1 MTCSI
6 KKRVTE
12 PGGALRRERRQSLPE
27 ESRRRFERAGWGW
40 DNVRAWQG
48 EQRSGTAQG
57 STKQTHG
64 QASERMSTKPEY

>member
-1 MTCSI
+1 MCLALVGQLVFVFTCLCYGSTTCSI

-48 EQRSGTAQG
+48 EQLSGTA
-57 STKQTHG
+57 
-64 QASERMSTKPEY
+64 

>member
-1 MTCSI
+1 MCLALVGQLAFVFTCLCYGSMTCSI

-48 EQRSGTAQG
+48 EQLSGTA
-57 STKQTHG
+57 
-64 QASERMSTKPEY
+64 